1 MNNYNNYKNNIAI
14 QHGGSILGALL
25 FAIII
30 FAVLICC
37 SSSLN
42 WPFDLDT
49 FLGGSLKQIKL
60 TNSLSGFN
68 DIFKNMA
75 NPLSSLKV

>member
-1 MNNYNNYKNNIAI
+1 MILNKNNIAV
-14 QHGGSILGALL
+14 QHGGSIIGALL
-25 FAIII
+25 FVII
-30 FAVLICC
+30 VCGLLLCC

-49 FLGGSLKQIKL
+49 FLGGSLKQLKL

-68 DIFKNMA
+68 DIFKNIS
-75 NPLSSLKV
+75 NPLKV

>member
-1 MNNYNNYKNNIAI
+1 MILNKNNIAI

-25 FAIII
+25 FAILV
-30 FAVLICC
+30 FGLLICC

-49 FLGGSLKQIKL
+49 FLGGVFKQLKL
-60 TNSLSGFN
+60 TNSLSGFT
-68 DIFKNMA
+68 DTLGKIT
-75 NPLSSLKV
+75 NPLKI

>member
-1 MNNYNNYKNNIAI
+1 MILNKNNIAV
-14 QHGGSILGALL
+14 QHGGSIIGALL
-25 FAIII
+25 LAII
-30 FAVLICC
+30 VCGLLICC

-49 FLGGSLKQIKL
+49 FLGGSLKQLKL

-68 DIFKNMA
+68 DIFKNMS

>member
-1 MNNYNNYKNNIAI
+1 MMYNYKNNIAI

-49 FLGGSLKQIKL
+49 FLGGAFKKLKL
-60 TNSLSGFN
+60 TNSLSGLN
-68 DIFKNMA
+68 NMFSNIT
-75 NPLSSLKV
+75 NPFSR